1 MITVFLRRVLPLVG
15 LAAAL
20 VVLIG
25 LQDVPEVGSDAWL
38 HLRLG
43 QEFRD
48 GWSLVHPGHLGVFDT
63 ATWYPTQWAS
73 QVGMSWAWTTF
84 GMGGVIWLAGALVL
98 LLPVTLY
105 LVSRHHAAPLPSVL
119 ATCLGVCAAAP
130 GLTARPQLVSY
141 LFIAIVVAAWL
152 RTAEDGRPRWW
163 LVLLTWI
170 WVPLHGM
177 WIIGV
182 SIGVAVT
189 VGIALTRRHD
199 RGTILRLAAVPVL
212 SVLVSVATPLGWHV
226 VDSVVGVGSRNS
238 VLTEWGPPDFTSPS
252 PLFLVLMVAIV
263 LVVHLRGEVLDWP
276 TLLLVGLSMA
286 WGLYSVRTV
295 IVAGIMITPF
305 LAMALQRMVPV
316 AGPPR
321 RREVAVVMA
330 LSAVALGALAV
341 TASQRADREV
351 VAPWVADRLDAMPSG
366 TKLLDDWS
374 LGHYAMAN
382 QPQVQLVMHG
392 YVEMFTPG
400 ELERNVDITRL
411 SPGWDKKVDD
421 LDVDYALVD
430 PDSQLGYALVHQL
443 GWATVE
449 GDHDYVLLTPPGS

>member
-1 MITVFLRRVLPLVG
+1 MITTFVRRVLPLVG

-25 LQDVPEVGSDAWL
+25 LQDVPEVGSDAWM

-48 GWSLVHPGHLGVFDT
+48 GWSLADPGHLGVYDT

-73 QVGMSWAWTTF
+73 QIGMSWAWTTF
-84 GMGGVIWLAGALVL
+84 GIGGVVWLAGALVL

-105 LVSRHHAAPLPSVL
+105 LVSRRHAAPLPSVL

-141 LFIAIVVAAWL
+141 LLIAVVVAAWL

-163 LVLLTWI
+163 LVPLTWV
-170 WVPLHGM
+170 WVPFHGM
-177 WIIGV
+177 WIVGV

-199 RGTILRLAAVPVL
+199 RRTLLLLAAVPVL
-212 SVLVSVATPLGWHV
+212 STLASIATPLGLHV
-226 VDSVVGVGSRNS
+226 VDSVTGVGSRND
-238 VLTEWGPPDFTSPS
+238 VLTEWDPPDFTSPS

-263 LVVHLRGEVLDWP
+263 LVVHLRSGALDWP
-276 TLLLVGLSMA
+276 SLMLLGLAMA

-295 IVAGIMITPF
+295 IVAGIILTPL
-305 LAMALQRMVPV
+305 LAVALQRLVPA

-321 RREVAVVMA
+321 RREVGVVVGIT
-330 LSAVALGALAV
+330 AVALGVLAV

-351 VAPWVADRLDAMPSG
+351 VAPWVDARLDAMPAG
-366 TKLLDDWS
+366 TRLLDDWA

-382 QPQVQLVMHG
+382 HPQVQLVMHG
-392 YVEMFTPG
+392 YVEMFTPE
-400 ELERNVDITRL
+400 ELDRNVGITRL
-411 SPGWDKKVDD
+411 EPGWDTEVAD

-443 GWATVE
+443 GWTTLE
-449 GDHDYVLLTPPGS
+449 GDDDYVLLEPATS